1 MKLSLLAVGKTYAV
15 VPSWGYNNASARDVT
30 KVRENDVVKAE
41 LISLDKYDYRPST
54 RKHDTTS
61 FSLAKAGERSVG
73 VIMKGNDGT
82 NDFYWTARLADIVEE
97 WSKLEPVWNAKNAE
111 ELERQRLEQEQR
123 AVGERIHAQATAY
136 VERLKDS
143 VPQTITNLVGKRCGR
158 ITVEVNG
165 YREQAV
171 AVATINLSDLE
182 TLLELAY
189 EGKAQVA

>member
-30 KVRENDVVKAE
+30 KVKENDVVKAE
-41 LISLDKYDYRPST
+41 LISIDKYDYKPSQ
-54 RKHDTTS
+54 RYKDTTQ
-61 FSLAKAGERSVG
+61 FTKAKQGERSVG
-73 VIMKGNDGT
+73 VIMKSNDGT

-111 ELERQRLEQEQR
+111 QAERERIEKEQR
-123 AVGERIHAQATAY
+123 AVGERIHAQAEAY
-136 VERLKDS
+136 VQRLKQS
-143 VPQTITNLVGKRCGR
+143 VPQSISDLIGKRCGQ
-158 ITVEVNG
+158 INVEVNG
-165 YREQAV
+165 YRENAV